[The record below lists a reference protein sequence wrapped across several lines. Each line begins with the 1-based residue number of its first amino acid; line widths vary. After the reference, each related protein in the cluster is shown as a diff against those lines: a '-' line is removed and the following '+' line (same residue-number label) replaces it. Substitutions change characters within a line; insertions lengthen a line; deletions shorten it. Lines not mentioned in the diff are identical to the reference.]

1 GREAVEGAGAERRR
15 TEGWAIGP
23 DRGGSVAWR
32 SGPDNRQR
40 EDRARGAKPFGI
52 SKREVWEA
60 FKKVKAN
67 QGAAGIDGQAIEQF
81 ESRVANNLYKL
92 WDRMASGS
100 YQAPPVRRVDIP

>member
-23 DRGGSVAWR
+23 DRRGSVAWR

-60 FKKVKAN
+60 YKKVKAN
-67 QGAAGIDGQAIEQF
+67 QGAAGIDGQSIQQF
-81 ESRVANNLYKL
+81 ESRFANNPCKP
-92 WDRMASGS
+92 WSRMASG
-100 YQAPPVRRVDIP
+100 ADHP